1 MILRMVCPKCGE
13 NVQKVVLCNWDSES
27 QEFLYGDIKPG
38 LHYWCPACGNIEQ
51 PVHITRSAS
60 EERLYQRMQW
70 SECNRASL
78 IEEFLEDPGEQA
90 RTTEEYDL
98 AERAAVLNRC
108 HSESVI
114 KSIPFH
120 EFVASV
126 DIVCGSDW
134 AYEKYRQWYGSSDDE
149 EDSPFNESDP
159 LNGE

>member
-38 LHYWCPACGNIEQ
+38 LHYWCHACGDIEQ

-78 IEEFLEDPGEQA
+78 IEEFLEDPAEIERSIKLFAAASPEMQEIAEAVIIGEH
-90 RTTEEYDL
+90 EDVDSLL
-98 AERAAVLNRC
+98 ATAQL
-108 HSESVI
+108 SVSAI
-114 KSIPFH
+114 
-120 EFVASV
+120 
-126 DIVCGSDW
+126 
-134 AYEKYRQWYGSSDDE
+134 
-149 EDSPFNESDP
+149 
-159 LNGE
+159 